1 LAGLLNGL
9 RVIESAQLFT
19 GDFAGQLLADE
30 GADVVKFESPF
41 RGDYLRDFLG
51 QIKPHTRGH
60 SPLHM
65 ILNRNK
71 RSVAV
76 DLRTPEGKDIFW
88 MALRNADVFLDGN
101 TTGAT
106 EKLGIGYETQCK
118 VKPDIIYAHVTG
130 LGASGPYAMV
140 PTHGQSMS
148 SVAGASSYER
158 GEDGFPK
165 PTRDASN
172 TIGGRSPVVDGPL
185 YLAYAI
191 AAALFRRERTG
202 IGAYIDVAASDASIS
217 AAWMEVVQIMNREKI
232 GADETGR
239 GGSSTGGANSKYNVY
254 ETKDGRFMLIAL
266 IEHHFWEQFC
276 RGIGRE
282 DLLDEEVGYVS
293 KNVAIDWGPPE
304 LRSELRTIMA
314 SKTAEEWMAFAAEH
328 DVVMA
333 PVNSTSDLRSDP
345 HLVSREAIID
355 YVHPT
360 AGTITVTG
368 NPIKV
373 RGESYYVRQP
383 APALGEHTTEYLTEL
398 GIEPEHREQLNK
410 NGITASP

>member
-1 LAGLLNGL
+1 MAGLLEGVT
-9 RVIESAQLFT
+9 VIESAQLFT

-51 QIKPHTRGH
+51 QMKPHTRGH

-76 DLRTPEGKDIFW
+76 DLRTPEGKEIFW
-88 MALRNADVFLDGN
+88 TALAGADVFLDGN
-101 TTGAT
+101 TTGAVDA
-106 EKLGIGYETQCK
+106 LGIGYEAQRE

-130 LGASGPYAMV
+130 LGATGPYARV

-148 SVAGASSYER
+148 SVAGVSSYER
-158 GEDGFPK
+158 GADGFPR
-165 PTRDASN
+165 PSRDLSAV
-172 TIGGRSPVVDGPL
+172 IHGGSPVVEGPL
-185 YLAYAI
+185 YLAYGI
-191 AAALFRRERTG
+191 AAALYRRERTG
-202 IGAYIDVAASDASIS
+202 QGALLDVGASDATIA
-217 AAWMEVVQIMNREKI
+217 AAWMSVVQQLNRDRI

-239 GGSSTGGANSKYNVY
+239 GGAATGGANSKYNVY
-254 ETKDGRFMLIAL
+254 ETKDGRFLLVAL

-282 DLLDEEVGYVS
+282 DLLADDVGYVS
-293 KNVAIDWGPPE
+293 KNVAIDWGPTSLREE
-304 LRSELRTIMA
+304 LRDIIGSRTA
-314 SKTAEEWMAFAAEH
+314 DEWMAFAAEH

-333 PVNSTSDLRSDP
+333 PVNSARDLRTDP
-345 HLVSREAIID
+345 HLVHREAIVD
-355 YVHPT
+355 YEHPT
-360 AGTITVTG
+360 AGTVTVTG

-373 RGESYYVRQP
+373 DGCHYEVRGH
-383 APALGEHTTEYLTEL
+383 APALGEQTGEYLSEL
-398 GIEPEHREQLNK
+398 GIPPERQAELREK
-410 NGITASP
+410 GVVK